1 MKRMLALISLVTAL
15 ILPGT
20 ALATVWNIDPDHSTV
35 GFKIRHLMVS
45 NVNGHFTSYSGSID
59 LNDTDI
65 TKSKVD
71 VSIDAASIDTN
82 VAKRDE
88 HLRSPDFFDVSKYP
102 KITFVSKSISKAGP
116 ERLLVKG
123 DLTIHGVTRE
133 VVLDVEGPTAE
144 SRDPWGNIR
153 RGATATAKINRKD
166 FGLNWNA
173 ALEAGGVLVGDE
185 VSISIDVELI
195 KGK

>member
-88 HLRSPDFFDVSKYP
+88 HLRSSDFFDVSKYP